1 MDLSHF
7 SFQDLRVADL
17 ARQELAAILMEI
29 ESAWH
34 SEGRRMAS
42 RAAWLKSE
50 SADRFEKMSPV
61 ALQRMHSDGDGDGDG
76 DGQSSSSSSS
86 SSSREQSQDD
96 DRDDVDHL
104 SEL

>member
-1 MDLSHF
+1 
-7 SFQDLRVADL
+7 
-17 ARQELAAILMEI
+17 MEI

-42 RAAWLKSE
+42 RAAWLRSE

-61 ALQRMHSDGDGDGDG
+61 ALQKIHGDGGGDG
-76 DGQSSSSSSS
+76 DGQNNS

>member
-1 MDLSHF
+1 MDLCHF
-7 SFQDLRVADL
+7 SSQDLRVADL

-61 ALQRMHSDGDGDGDG
+61 ALQRMHSDGDGDG
-76 DGQSSSSSSS
+76 QSSSSSI

>member
-1 MDLSHF
+1 M
-7 SFQDLRVADL
+7 QDLRIAHL
-17 ARQELAAILMEI
+17 ARQEFAAIVMDL

-61 ALQRMHSDGDGDGDG
+61 ALQRMHSDGDGDG
-76 DGQSSSSSSS
+76 QSSSSSI

>member
-1 MDLSHF
+1 M
-7 SFQDLRVADL
+7 ADL

-76 DGQSSSSSSS
+76 QSSSSSSS